1 MRPRRLL
8 LMLLGFL
15 FCFGAYQVYSFFLGH
30 FDGLPPLP
38 MEYRPLAS
46 QSVSPR
52 ENNDERFNENKKH
65 ERAKLLE
72 RAFGPR
78 CPELS
83 RSRNIEIGKPESR
96 TVFAFDEWTLEDGI
110 LRMTNVSL
118 ANFKKIAAEGSQ
130 PEKEEILTLQG
141 DIAVIKFNQPVKNL
155 FDLKPSVKPIAGHVE
170 GEEIKLTH
178 NHGTPDKQD
187 DITVYCK
194 KRIDFVDEQ
203 RRVWSDGKVLV
214 VYAYPPEA
222 KFEGI
227 GLEIILAN
235 ELVNKTADKNKSKQE
250 SHALGISTV
259 KSIRLEKEVEFNF
272 FKLQGGLLGNAP
284 QATDKITPAANST
297 SQPMV
302 IRCADAFTYDVQ
314 NHVAVF
320 NTRVNAL
327 RHRSTVT
334 PKGTTQQ
341 YDELDAD
348 EKLVLELMPP
358 AKETKS
364 PSNSL
369 EEAGGQFELKKAVAT
384 GKNVRITANED
395 GKGNGLHAA
404 GIEFVCDYVANE
416 VRLRGQEQV
425 TARMMEYDIVAQ
437 GIVKIL
443 LPEKDARDK
452 DPRGLMIQGPGEI
465 RLRPSTT
472 NPDPYTLASWKRE
485 LQWHRLAEEHRIELY
500 GDAVLTH
507 DKHGRMAGEQV
518 KAWLAADTNK
528 KADENK
534 AAQNQ
539 PLNTERLNGRLKR
552 VEVDQR
558 VSVFSTKL
566 VIPQARRLTL
576 NFTEAAEGTELPKP
590 VDPFDTASAPGK
602 TKPGLLGKPE
612 GANPSPTRQPAP
624 VLTLHAEEI
633 DGDILVISD
642 KQQVLRRLEAREN
655 VHIERK
661 SDPGKQNGIDLRG
674 QRLEMSL
681 QGQSDQYRMK
691 LFGTKATILTEKFE
705 LEGQQIDLDQAENR
719 VTIPG
724 PGKFKFY
731 TDRDFQGGTLPK
743 PEKVTFHWNEKMEF
757 GGRAAQFVGDV
768 LAEKGDREKGII
780 TLSCYSMTIMLD
792 KVISLSGKEEKGD
805 GPMPGLESVVCI
817 AKPSDTPGRL
827 HSVLIEQR
835 INPSPENPHRHI
847 IRIEGV
853 QVVFDNSRKDH
864 EIIKV
869 YGPGEVNLV
878 RAGKNQLAGLGNP
891 VANLSTGQANKPD
904 DDALHMKLTRVT
916 FQKEMEYR
924 KNEGKLRFWENVKA
938 FHVPGDDVGM
948 PLDEKRLPK
957 EGVYIASDKLEISAV
972 QSQFNKNTTLHEM
985 NAKGNTEMRPNQT
998 SYVKADELTFSEEK
1012 GMVVMQGLAG
1022 NDALFYNQ
1030 ARPGASFQVQ
1040 RARAFSYNMRTKE
1053 LRGEDTK
1060 SFQFK

>member
-1 MRPRRLL
+1 MTPRRLL
-8 LMLLGFL
+8 LMLLGFIV
-15 FCFGAYQVYSFFLGH
+15 CFGAFQVYSYFLGH

-38 MEYRPLAS
+38 LEYKPLAS

-72 RAFGPR
+72 KAFGPR

-96 TVFAFDEWTLEDGI
+96 TVFAFDEWTLDDGI
-110 LRMTNVSL
+110 LRMTNFSL
-118 ANFKKIAAEGSQ
+118 ANFKKIPAEGTQ
-130 PEKEEILTLQG
+130 AEKEEILTLQG

-155 FDLKPSVKPIAGHVE
+155 FDLKPNVKPIAGHVE

-214 VYAYPPEA
+214 VYAFPPEA
-222 KFEGI
+222 RFEGT

-235 ELVNKTADKNKSKQE
+235 ELVSKTNDKNKGKQD
-250 SHALGISTV
+250 SQTIGISTV
-259 KSIRLEKEVEFNF
+259 KAIRLEKEVEFNF
-272 FKLQGGLLGNAP
+272 FKLQGGLLGSAGQSP
-284 QATDKITPAANST
+284 EKPKPEPGAT

-320 NTRVNAL
+320 NTKVNAL
-327 RHRSTVT
+327 RHRSTVS

-358 AKETKS
+358 SRQGKDAS
-364 PSNSL
+364 PANL
-369 EEAGGQFELKKAVAT
+369 EEASGQFELKKAVAT

-395 GKGNGLHAA
+395 GKGNGLYAS

-416 VRLRGQEQV
+416 VRLRGKEQV

-437 GIVKIL
+437 GMVKIL
-443 LPEKDARDK
+443 LPEKEAQDK
-452 DPRGLMIQGPGEI
+452 DPRGLMIQGPGEV
-465 RLRPSTT
+465 RLRPSTA

-485 LQWHRLAEEHRIELY
+485 LQWHRTPEEHRIELY

-518 KAWLAADTNK
+518 KAWLAADTEK
-528 KADENK
+528 KPDDVKSGQSQTLHAEK
-534 AAQNQ
+534 
-539 PLNTERLNGRLKR
+539 LNGRLKR

-576 NFTEAAEGTELPKP
+576 NFTEAAGGIELAKPADAPAAPFHEGN
-590 VDPFDTASAPGK
+590 AQ
-602 TKPGLLGKPE
+602 PGLLGRPE
-612 GANPSPTRQPAP
+612 NSNASSAKAPAP

-633 DGDILVISD
+633 DGDIVVIND

-655 VHIERK
+655 VHVERK
-661 SDPGKQNGIDLRG
+661 SEPGKQNGIDLRG

-681 QGQSDQYRMK
+681 QGQTDQYRMK
-691 LFGTKATILTEKFE
+691 LFGTRATILTEKFE
-705 LEGQQIDLDQAENR
+705 LEGQQIDLDQADNR

-724 PGKFKFY
+724 PGKFRFY
-731 TDRDFQGGTLPK
+731 TDRDFQGGTLTK

-757 GGRAAQFVGDV
+757 GGRAAQFIGDV
-768 LAEKGDREKGII
+768 LAEKGDAEKGII

-792 KVISLSGKEEKGD
+792 KVISLSGREEKAD

-817 AKPSDTPGRL
+817 AKPTDTPGRV

-835 INPSPENPHRHI
+835 INPGTPQRHI

-869 YGPGEVNLV
+869 YGPGEVNLI
-878 RAGKNQLAGLGNP
+878 RAGKNQLAGMET
-891 VANLSTGQANKPD
+891 LSSKPSAQPGNKPGD
-904 DDALHMKLTRVT
+904 LQLKLTRVH
-916 FQKEMEYR
+916 FEQEMEYR
-924 KNEGKLRFWENVKA
+924 KSEGKLRFWKNVKA
-938 FHVPGDDVGM
+938 FHVPGDDVSM

-972 QSQFNKNTTLHEM
+972 QSQTNRNTTLHEM
-985 NAKGNTEMRPNQT
+985 EARGNTEMRPNQT

-1030 ARPGASFQVQ
+1030 ARPGAPFQVQ
-1040 RARAFSYNMRTKE
+1040 RARAFTYNMRTKE